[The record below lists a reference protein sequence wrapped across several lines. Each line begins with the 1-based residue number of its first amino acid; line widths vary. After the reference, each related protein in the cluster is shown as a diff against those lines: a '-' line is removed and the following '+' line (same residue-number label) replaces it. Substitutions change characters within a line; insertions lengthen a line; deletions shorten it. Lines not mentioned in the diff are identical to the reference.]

1 MLIKAAWLLAPAI
14 QDASRV
20 QQTHTHM
27 CSLFSPLPTSG
38 SKKPLNTGRADYF
51 GMVANVA
58 ARMMAQAQPGQVGKG
73 RGRRS
78 C

>member
-1 MLIKAAWLLAPAI
+1 
-14 QDASRV
+14 
-20 QQTHTHM
+20 M